1 MKEAAISQSPYA
13 INPEI
18 FLDEKE
24 VEKLYK
30 LRIDETYRPY
40 TVFDVLSKGFRRS
53 YSDDLL
59 SYIGEHPE
67 GFKDFE
73 DGWKLARAW
82 VNELYVLRSEA
93 GFFQNREDFQC
104 IGLFLM

>member
-1 MKEAAISQSPYA
+1 MKEAAISQSPYV

-40 TVFDVLSKGFRRS
+40 TVFDVLSKVFRRS

-59 SYIGEHPE
+59 SYIGQHPE
-67 GFKDFE
+67 DF
-73 DGWKLARAW
+73 WI
-82 VNELYVLRSEA
+82 
-93 GFFQNREDFQC
+93 F
-104 IGLFLM
+104 

>member
-1 MKEAAISQSPYA
+1 MKEAAISQSPYV

-40 TVFDVLSKGFRRS
+40 TVFDVLSKVFRRS

-59 SYIGEHPE
+59 SYMDTYISQVAFAPAASSLHG
-67 GFKDFE
+67 
-73 DGWKLARAW
+73 KLP
-82 VNELYVLRSEA
+82 
-93 GFFQNREDFQC
+93 
-104 IGLFLM
+104 